1 MVIAVIILTRLDLQG
16 IFYLQNTEQVRAGA
30 GRGRAGGE
38 QATDTLR
45 RRPQRISW
53 YKFKPM
59 WQTKEA
65 VAERLGQGGG

>member
-1 MVIAVIILTRLDLQG
+1 MGRWALGGAVPGASKRLTS
-16 IFYLQNTEQVRAGA
+16 
-30 GRGRAGGE
+30 
-38 QATDTLR
+38 LR
-45 RRPQRISW
+45 RPPQRISW